1 MTEARYWG
9 LVPAAGLG
17 SRMGSGCPKQYLP
30 LLEQTVLEQTLTR
43 LLAWNR
49 LEKVMVALHPED
61 HRFSQLP
68 VAGDSRIARC
78 NGGAERADSVLAGLE
93 SLAIW
98 AEPRDWVLV
107 HDAARPCVRL
117 QDLQRLREAL
127 HEDPVG
133 GLLACRVSAT
143 VKRADRLNRVTATV
157 DRKPLWLA
165 QTPQMFRFQ
174 LLWDALRAARD
185 RGGAVTDDAAA
196 MELAGFQPRLIAGDV
211 SNIKITQ
218 QRDLALAKAWL
229 LEEGRP

>member
-1 MTEARYWG
+1 M
-9 LVPAAGLG
+9 
-17 SRMGSGCPKQYLP
+17 
-30 LLEQTVLEQTLTR
+30 
-43 LLAWNR
+43 
-49 LEKVMVALHPED
+49 
-61 HRFSQLP
+61 
-68 VAGDSRIARC
+68 
-78 NGGAERADSVLAGLE
+78 
-93 SLAIW
+93 
-98 AEPRDWVLV
+98 
-107 HDAARPCVRL
+107 
-117 QDLQRLREAL
+117 
-127 HEDPVG
+127 
-133 GLLACRVSAT
+133 ACRVSAT

-196 MELAGFQPRLIAGDV
+196 IELAGFQPRLIAGDV